1 MTELQQ
7 KLNLQCNARG
17 LVNCKVVQLFSS
29 HLLLEQLG
37 SVEGLAPPQA
47 RLEGL
52 VSVSGLG
59 VPGAGLLVGVCGLG
73 GALRGHRVLVMQTVA
88 V

>member
-1 MTELQQ
+1 MTELQ
-7 KLNLQCNARG
+7 KLNLQCNAKG
-17 LVNCKVVQLFSS
+17 AVIKLQSCPLFLC
-29 HLLLEQLG
+29 HLLLEELG
-37 SVEGLAPPQA
+37 SVEGVAPPQA

-52 VSVSGLG
+52 VSGIRVS
-59 VPGAGLLVGVCGLG
+59 GAGLLVGVCGLG